1 MERWRTSSTWVGK
14 GGWWDVDE
22 LDALFRR
29 HGLKK
34 RKVDVIRRCIRNRK
48 SGKEMHRVWIQA
60 IYEKESGVC

>member
-1 MERWRTSSTWVGK
+1 M
-14 GGWWDVDE
+14 
-22 LDALFRR
+22 DALFRH

-60 IYEKESGVC
+60 IYEKEWNVCLNDDCGIRNGGVVLL

>member
-1 MERWRTSSTWVGK
+1 M
-14 GGWWDVDE
+14 
-22 LDALFRR
+22 LFRR

-60 IYEKESGVC
+60 IYEKELGVCLNDRDGCGIRDSGIVLL